1 MDDNKVPI
9 LRPCP
14 PTGAANEVLQ
24 LIGNKFCEDPPI
36 TVHPGQLLLGRALI
50 KSAAK
55 RQSNLTLVKNLS
67 NHFFCKTTRLVV
79 LANFLSVIE

>member
-36 TVHPGQLLLGRALI
+36 TVHPGQLA
-50 KSAAK
+50 
-55 RQSNLTLVKNLS
+55 TP
-67 NHFFCKTTRLVV
+67 
-79 LANFLSVIE
+79 